1 MVFSSAS
8 HFSNEIKT
16 LFGITPTEF
25 RRIGQY
31 LYEHKNKIYCIIG
44 IIIFL

>member
-1 MVFSSAS
+1 
-8 HFSNEIKT
+8 NEIKT

-31 LYEHKNKIYCIIG
+31 LYEHKK
-44 IIIFL
+44 